1 MVMFIYN
8 ITGWGTT
15 GTEFHGTLEEHVVAI
30 VELEHVEI
38 HVVTFDERNAAF
50 HGVEISTK

>member
-1 MVMFIYN
+1 MVVFIYN

-30 VELEHVEI
+30 VELEHIEI